1 MPSFRSGLVFFLSG
15 LFFAGIFAEVI
26 NAQTDTAG
34 QPPSRIKWIDA
45 LDVRVIME
53 EDRRIHYLTGN
64 VELRQDSMFF
74 FADSAVLT
82 QNLLFAA
89 GNVVVIQGDS
99 LTIFGD
105 TLNYNGDLRY
115 GYLTGESFIQQ
126 GNSLLYSN
134 FLEYDSH
141 NKMAYYNRGAVLT
154 DGDFQLTSIRG
165 IYNLNTER
173 ITFKDSVEIV
183 GEDFLLRT
191 SEMDYDSETSTA
203 FFTAPTVIVQQDSR
217 IYTEGGH
224 YNLETGDA
232 VFFNNPQYKKEG
244 EISRADTMIY
254 SASEETLLL
263 IDRVYYQKDST
274 IITSDRLFYDS
285 PSQIAIITGNAR
297 VVDGSR
303 VIESDEIIYDLE
315 QGKFNTVGRSTVRDE
330 KQELT
335 ADNLFYGENEGEGE
349 ASGNVVWK
357 DLESG
362 MELYSMQAV
371 FSDSTGS
378 VKAYG
383 GRPLLIYPSET
394 DSLFLVADTIFSFEL
409 ISPSDT
415 QRITKAYYNVLIYRN
430 DFQAVCDSLTHQTI
444 DSTFRM
450 MYDPIIWMD
459 TTQLT
464 GDTIDAILKDG
475 SISSAFI
482 RQNAMILTSPDSIYF
497 NQMKGREITA
507 GFDDGSLREVRV
519 YGNAEALYFVLD
531 QEDAYI
537 GVNKSECAEIRITLL
552 DNAVE
557 RIRFFGKPTNNLT
570 PMHKATE
577 GNFRL
582 EGFNWRA
589 ELRPRSLEDILKGT
603 LREGKGEF
611 FGKKDREMQKG
622 GEEVRSVAEIK
633 E

>member
-34 QPPSRIKWIDA
+34 APPSRIKWIDA

>member
-1 MPSFRSGLVFFLSG
+1 MSTFRTTTLFFLST
-15 LFFAGIFAEVI
+15 FFWAGVI
-26 NAQTDTAG
+26 VSDLQAQAVSPE

-45 LDVRVIME
+45 LDVRVILE
-53 EDRRIHYLTGN
+53 EGQRIHHLTGN
-64 VELRQDSMFF
+64 VELRQDSMYFF
-74 FADSAVLT
+74 GDSAILT

-89 GNVVVIQGDS
+89 GNVIVIQGDS

-126 GNSLLYSN
+126 GKSLLYSN

-154 DGDFQLTSIRG
+154 DGDFQLTSKRG

-173 ITFKDSVEIV
+173 IIFKDSVEIV
-183 GEDFLLRT
+183 GDDFLLRT
-191 SEMDYDSETSTA
+191 SEMEYDSETSTA
-203 FFTAPTVIVQQDSR
+203 FFIAPTVIIQQDSR

-263 IDRVYYQKDST
+263 IDRVFYQKDST
-274 IITSDRLFYDS
+274 VITSDRLFYDS
-285 PSQIAIITGNAR
+285 PSQIATITGNAR
-297 VVDGSR
+297 VEEGSR
-303 VIESDEIIYDLE
+303 VIESHEIIYDLE
-315 QGKFNTVGRSTVRDE
+315 LGKFHTVGRSTVRDE
-330 KQELT
+330 RQELT
-335 ADNLFYGENEGEGE
+335 ADNLFYGESEGEGE
-349 ASGNVVWK
+349 ASGNVIWK
-357 DLESG
+357 DLDSG

-371 FSDSTGS
+371 FVDSTGS

-409 ISPSDT
+409 INPSDT

-430 DFQAVCDSLTHQTI
+430 DFQAVCDSLTHQTM

-482 RQNAMILTSPDSIYF
+482 RQNAMVLTSPDYIYF

-507 GFDDGSLREVRV
+507 GFEEGSLREVRV
-519 YGNAEALYFVLD
+519 YGNAEALYFAMD
-531 QEDAYI
+531 QDDAYV
-537 GVNKSECAEIRITLL
+537 GVNKSESAEIRINLK

-577 GNFRL
+577 GDFRL
-582 EGFNWRA
+582 EGFNWRD
-589 ELRPRSLEDILKGT
+589 ELRPQSLEDILKGT
-603 LREGKGEF
+603 LREGMKEF
-611 FGKKDREMQKG
+611 IGQKELLEPEMVDQK
-622 GEEVRSVAEIK
+622 E
-633 E
+633 